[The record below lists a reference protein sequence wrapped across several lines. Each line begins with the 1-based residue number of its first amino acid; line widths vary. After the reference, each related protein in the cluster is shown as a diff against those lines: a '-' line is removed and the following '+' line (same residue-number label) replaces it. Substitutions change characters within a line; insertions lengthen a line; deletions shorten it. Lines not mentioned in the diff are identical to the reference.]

1 MKFIVYVLFSQIHNK
16 HYTGFTSDLDIRM
29 ESHNVFGKGW
39 TARFRP
45 WKIIFSK
52 DFDNKNEAMKY
63 EKWLKSGVG
72 REFIKSL
79 PH

>member
-16 HYTGFTSDLDIRM
+16 HYTGFTSDLEIRM

-52 DFDNKNEAMKY
+52 DFDDKNEAMKY